1 MVAQAM
7 ISAIVVLY
15 GPTPEF
21 AALLESV
28 RASAPDDFEVIV
40 VVNPAAESAPAIP
53 DWVDRVIVN
62 ERNVGYGQAVN
73 QAALVANGDLLLL
86 LNSDVVLPSDWA
98 TGMERPLD
106 NVQVAAVVP
115 MLVDPDG
122 TLQELGSF
130 VGPSA
135 ETVALGRGIAALAG
149 EHPCEQIVDYASAA
163 CLLIR
168 ADAFEAVGGFHPVY
182 GIGYFEDVE
191 LAFALRERG
200 LHTYLV
206 PSVRVV
212 HVREASFGSSA
223 AGLMGHNRQIFA
235 KRWPAELSGRP
246 ALTDFELRPHRLTH
260 AQDWHRSI
268 RVVVVSSAAQ
278 GIFGGAFEQPLDV
291 AIDLICPKAP
301 QDLPR
306 TVRYVGPSV
315 DEWCDT
321 HRLWASHVIVHGSVG
336 DTALAALGRSQDSAQ
351 RFELAAGSRLID
363 LGKRL
368 PWFASG

>member
-1 MVAQAM
+1 M

-21 AALLESV
+21 ADLLASV
-28 RASAPDDFEVIV
+28 RASAPDDFELIV

-73 QAALVANGDLLLL
+73 QAALVANGEFLLF
-86 LNSDVVLPSDWA
+86 LNSDVVLPSGWA
-98 TGMERPLD
+98 SGMLRPLA
-106 NVQVAAVVP
+106 NEQVGAVVP

-122 TLQELGSF
+122 TLQEVGSF

-135 ETVALGRGIAALAG
+135 ETVALGRGTAAMAG
-149 EHPCEQIVDYASAA
+149 EYLCEQIVDYASAA

-168 ADAFEAVGGFHPVY
+168 ADAFEAAGGFHPTY

-206 PSVRVV
+206 PSVRVT
-212 HVREASFGSSA
+212 HVREASFGGSA
-223 AGLMGHNRQIFA
+223 AGLMDHNRQTFA
-235 KRWPAELSGRP
+235 QRWVEELKGRP

-260 AQDWHRSI
+260 AQDWHRGV
-268 RVVVVSSAAQ
+268 RVVVVSSAVQ
-278 GIFGGAFEQPLDV
+278 GFFAGASEQPLDV
-291 AIDLICPKAP
+291 AIDLICPAVP
-301 QDLPR
+301 EDLPP
-306 TVRYVGPSV
+306 TVRYIGASV

-336 DTALAALGRSQDSAQ
+336 DRALAALGRSQDSAQ
-351 RFELAAGSRLID
+351 RLEVAAGSRLIEV
-363 LGKRL
+363 GERL
-368 PWFASG
+368 PWRASG